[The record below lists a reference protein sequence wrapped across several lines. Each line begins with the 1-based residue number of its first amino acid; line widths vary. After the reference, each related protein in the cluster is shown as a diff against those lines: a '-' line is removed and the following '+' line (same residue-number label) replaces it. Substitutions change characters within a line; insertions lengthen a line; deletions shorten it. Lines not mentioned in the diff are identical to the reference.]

1 MTSPAG
7 GDSDAA
13 ILGQIRELA
22 GRIGDERTRKIIENV
37 TEVMQLNPQP
47 LPPASLRAVLEAVA
61 LNPQPLPPSPD
72 PVDPSSGL

>member
-1 MTSPAG
+1 MTSHA

-13 ILGQIRELA
+13 ILDQIRELA
-22 GRIGDERTRKIIENV
+22 GRIGDERTRKIIQNV

-61 LNPQPLPPSPD
+61 HNPQPLPPADGPAG
-72 PVDPSSGL
+72 PA